1 MIDVLVIGAR
11 GRMGTLVS
19 TTVAGQSDMR
29 LAGLVDPAFRD
40 GEPAAAPT
48 FTDLDT
54 ALTQLSPTVAVEFST
69 PASVFGNCRRTLA
82 AGVNT
87 VVGATGLTGEQIA
100 ELEQLAADHSAGLFI
115 APNFAL
121 GAVLLMRFAAEA
133 ARHYAHAE
141 IIELHHEKKVDAPS
155 GTALR
160 TAMLMGSTEGT
171 ALEPADV
178 GQASRGLSVDGIPVH
193 SVRLPGLVAHE
204 EVLFG
209 GTGELLTLRHD
220 SLSHESFMP
229 GVLLAI
235 RKTAALSGTVI
246 GLEHLLD

>member
-19 TTVAGQSDMR
+19 TTVAAEPDMR
-29 LAGLVDPAFRD
+29 LVGLVDPAFRD
-40 GEPAAAPT
+40 GERAAAPT
-48 FTDLDT
+48 FSDLDA
-54 ALTQLSPTVAVEFST
+54 ALREISPTVAVEFST
-69 PASVFGNCRRTLA
+69 PASVYENCRRTLA

-87 VVGATGLTGEQIA
+87 VVGATGLTDEQTSD
-100 ELEQLAADHSAGLFI
+100 LERLAAAHGAGLFI

-121 GAVLLMRFAAEA
+121 GAVLVMRFAAEA
-133 ARHYAHAE
+133 ARYYGRAE
-141 IIELHHEKKVDAPS
+141 IVELHHEKKVDAPS

-160 TAMLMGSTEGT
+160 TARLMRAQEGAT
-171 ALEPADV
+171 LVSAGEGPP
-178 GQASRGLSVDGIPVH
+178 SRGQLVEGIPVH
-193 SVRLPGLVAHE
+193 SVRLPGLVAHQ

-235 RKTAALSGTVI
+235 RKTARLSGTVI
-246 GLEHLLD
+246 GLERLLD

>member
-11 GRMGTLVS
+11 GRMGALVS

-29 LAGLVDPAFRD
+29 LSGLVDPAFRD

-48 FTDLDT
+48 FTDLDA
-54 ALTQLSPTVAVEFST
+54 ALAHLSPTVAVEFST
-69 PASVFGNCRRTLA
+69 PASVFGNCQRTLA

-100 ELEQLAADHSAGLFI
+100 ELEQLAAAHSVGLFI

-121 GAVLLMRFAAEA
+121 GAVLLMGFAADA
-133 ARHYAHAE
+133 ARYYAHAE
-141 IIELHHEKKVDAPS
+141 IVELHHEDKIDAPS

-160 TAMLMGSTEGT
+160 TAMLMSTRDGSM
-171 ALEPADV
+171 LKPADQ
-178 GQASRGLSVDGIPVH
+178 GPASRGLSVDGIPVH

-229 GVLLAI
+229 GVVLAI
-235 RKTAALSGTVI
+235 RKTAKLTGTVI